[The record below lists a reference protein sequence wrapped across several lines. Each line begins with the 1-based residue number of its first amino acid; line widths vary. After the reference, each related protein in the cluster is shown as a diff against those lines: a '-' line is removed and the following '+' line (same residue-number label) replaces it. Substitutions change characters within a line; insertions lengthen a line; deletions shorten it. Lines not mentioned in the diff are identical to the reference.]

1 MLTFLTGLVFAYVA
15 RLFQR
20 FTLVFGLALS
30 NLGHI
35 IMEATVSD
43 VCQDGVP
50 IGFLEQEAYNK
61 KNGNCPEPAG
71 FVSEKVLN
79 SYEKCFK
86 IGNYE

>member
-1 MLTFLTGLVFAYVA
+1 MPMLPDFSRDLLWPSDLRFPVWDLLSW
-15 RLFQR
+15 RLQYR
-20 FTLVFGLALS
+20 T
-30 NLGHI
+30 
-35 IMEATVSD
+35 